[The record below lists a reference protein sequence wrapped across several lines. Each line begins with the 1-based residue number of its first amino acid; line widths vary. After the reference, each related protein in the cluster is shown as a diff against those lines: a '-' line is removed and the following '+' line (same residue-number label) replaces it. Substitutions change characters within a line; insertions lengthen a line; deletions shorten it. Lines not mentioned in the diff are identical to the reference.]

1 MWVLWVTVIFNIL
14 TFGFLGHLIF
24 FHIRLQRMKMTTFE
38 FIKMKEERKRESKI
52 VKRINRSKT

>member
-1 MWVLWVTVIFNIL
+1 
-14 TFGFLGHLIF
+14 
-24 FHIRLQRMKMTTFE
+24 MKMTTFE